1 MCDFAI
7 EIIDRMF
14 CCRAC
19 PGQPTNVVAVFPLQ
33 DCGDRARVTWVAPTT
48 GGPVDE
54 YFVSCASS
62 AGTTTATVGGQVLTA
77 TIGPLATTGVQY
89 TCSVTARNG
98 AGDGSA
104 APAASFST
112 G

>member
-1 MCDFAI
+1 MCDYAI
-7 EIIDRMF
+7 VIIDRMF

-33 DCGDRARVTWVAPTT
+33 DCGDRAGITWVAPTT
-48 GGPVDE
+48 GGPVDD

-77 TIGPLATTGVQY
+77 TVGPLVTSGVQY
-89 TCSVTARNG
+89 TCSVIAMNS
-98 AGDGSA
+98 AGDSSPASA
-104 APAASFST
+104 TAFTT